1 MDVVQRI
8 GDLRRPR
15 RPNHVVLVEIYR
27 DEAPAAAHKETGHY
41 SGDNRVRPHGEEPFV
56 GGGSQAVAD
65 SLPQFVDLAVSL
77 HSRHGKELQRL
88 DGATHRGVWVTSEHF
103 AQRFG

>member
-1 MDVVQRI
+1 MLCSLRSTETR
-8 GDLRRPR
+8 RRPR
-15 RPNHVVLVEIYR
+15 RTSRPGN
-27 DEAPAAAHKETGHY
+27 T
-41 SGDNRVRPHGEEPFV
+41 SGDNRVNSHGEEPFV

-77 HSRHGKELQRL
+77 HSRHGTELERL
-88 DGATHRGVWVTSEHF
+88 DGATHRGVWVTSKHF